1 MVEHGRTAETDDEI
15 ADADHGCVGAHGH
28 IPIAAKN
35 MAKNPSSTMTRKI
48 DLTTEAVVLSPSEA
62 ALPSTLNPSTQATS
76 PMVSAM
82 NGALIMPTAK
92 VGIQIAWRS
101 RSRKISG
108 VMPPYSQQ
116 TRPAP

>member
-1 MVEHGRTAETDDEI
+1 
-15 ADADHGCVGAHGH
+15 
-28 IPIAAKN
+28 
-35 MAKNPSSTMTRKI
+35 
-48 DLTTEAVVLSPSEA
+48 
-62 ALPSTLNPSTQATS
+62 
-76 PMVSAM
+76 MVSAM

>member
-1 MVEHGRTAETDDEI
+1 
-15 ADADHGCVGAHGH
+15 
-28 IPIAAKN
+28 
-35 MAKNPSSTMTRKI
+35 
-48 DLTTEAVVLSPSEA
+48 
-62 ALPSTLNPSTQATS
+62 
-76 PMVSAM
+76 M